1 MSNRHWIE
9 VVPGL
14 VIGVGIL
21 VASFV
26 AKATE
31 HSPAFV
37 MTGPLLL
44 ALSVLA
50 ADLLNARLLGL
61 PRRPGAAALMMAG
74 SVVLMGLLLT
84 LSDAHTTL
92 SMLPVVGAV
101 SWIALWRETPQSR
114 KHCP

>member
-1 MSNRHWIE
+1 MSNRHWVE

-14 VIGVGIL
+14 VIGAGIL

-31 HSPAFV
+31 HSFV
-37 MTGPLLL
+37 MAGPLLL

-61 PRRPGAAALMMAG
+61 PRRPGAAALIMGG
-74 SVVLMGLLLT
+74 SIMLMGLMLT
-84 LSDAHTTL
+84 LSDAHTVLT
-92 SMLPVVGAV
+92 MLPVVGAV
-101 SWIALWRETPQSR
+101 SWIALLRETPRAR
-114 KHCP
+114 KPCP

>member
-1 MSNRHWIE
+1 MNNRRWIE
-9 VVPGL
+9 VLPGL

-31 HSPAFV
+31 HSFLLA
-37 MTGPLLL
+37 GPLLL

-50 ADLLNARLLGL
+50 ADSLNARLLGL
-61 PRRPGAAALMMAG
+61 PRRPGAAALIMGG
-74 SVVLMGLLLT
+74 SIALTGLLLMV
-84 LSDAHTTL
+84 SDAHLML

-101 SWIALWRETPQSR
+101 SWIALRRETPQTR
-114 KHCP
+114 WHCR